1 MRPRAAALAAALVA
15 LVAPAAASAQGLERI
30 LEVDGDAVFRI
41 ATRPGV
47 EVCAGGGLRMDD
59 GRVTTGRRRS
69 RGEESCV
76 AGAAEVLVT
85 VRDGRVRAIEVG
97 PPGTSRADL
106 DLGSIGASAAVDWL
120 LTLAADPGEP
130 AAKDALLPAA
140 IADGVETWPRLLAIG
155 RDGALDR
162 EVRQTALFWV
172 SQAAVGVVTEGLAEV
187 AADERDD
194 EEVRKAAVFALSR
207 RPEPESVPALMDIAR
222 MGPGRGVREAA
233 LFWLAKAEDP
243 RVIEFFAEIL
253 RGGTP
258 RR

>member
-1 MRPRAAALAAALVA
+1 MRRRAAALAALVA
-15 LVAPAAASAQGLERI
+15 LAAPAAASAQGLERI
-30 LEVDGDAVFRI
+30 LEADGDAAFRI
-41 ATRPGV
+41 ATLPGV
-47 EVCAGGGLRMDD
+47 EVCEGGGLRMDD
-59 GRVTTGRRRS
+59 GQITMGRRR
-69 RGEESCV
+69 RGEERCR

-97 PPGTSRADL
+97 LPGTARADR
-106 DLGSIGASAAVDWL
+106 DLGSIGASAAAAWL
-120 LTLAADPGEP
+120 LALAADPDER
-130 AAKDALLPAA
+130 AARDALQPAA
-140 IADGVETWPRLLAIG
+140 IADSVEVWPRLLAIG

-162 EVRQTALFWV
+162 EVRQSALFWV
-172 SQAAVGVVTEGLAEV
+172 SQAAVRVVTEGLAEV

-222 MGPGRGVREAA
+222 TGPGRGVREAA

-243 RVIEFFAEIL
+243 RVVEFFQEIL
-253 RGGTP
+253 SGGAP